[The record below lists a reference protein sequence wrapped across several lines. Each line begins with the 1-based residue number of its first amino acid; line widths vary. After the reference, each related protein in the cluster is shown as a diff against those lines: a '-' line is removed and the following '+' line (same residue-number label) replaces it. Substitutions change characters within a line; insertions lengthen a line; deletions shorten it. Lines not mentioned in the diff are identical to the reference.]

1 MALSVAHR
9 TPADRAEVLA
19 LTFAGAQ
26 VFEVDVRLLR
36 GQLAVTHYQPV
47 HRRLPKVQRDNWRVR
62 VGAPAAPGLAD
73 VIALIPQECEIML
86 DLKDDSGPAAMTLAE
101 ALNGENLDLGRLH
114 ASSKH
119 WSSLQILADQ
129 GWRTWRT
136 VHTRARLGE
145 LLAAGLQ
152 GAWAATVRHSLLR
165 PPGKAEAI
173 VARCGRVLAWTV
185 NDPGRAQ
192 TLLGR
197 GLSGITT
204 DSPAVHAAVRSW

>member
-9 TPADRAEVLA
+9 TPADRTQVLA
-19 LTFAGAQ
+19 LSFAGAQ

-36 GQLAVTHYQPV
+36 GQLVGTHYQPV

-62 VGAPAAPGLAD
+62 FGSPAAPGLTD
-73 VIALIPQECEIML
+73 VIALIPQECDIML
-86 DLKDDSGPAAMTLAE
+86 DLKDDSGAAAMALAE
-101 ALNGENLDLGRLH
+101 ALTGENLDLGRLH

-136 VHTRARLGE
+136 ADTRARLAE
-145 LLAAGLQ
+145 LLTVGLQ

-165 PPGKAEAI
+165 PPGEAEAI

-185 NDPGRAQ
+185 NEPDRAQ
-192 TLLGR
+192 ALLGR

-204 DSPAVHAAVRSW
+204 DSPAVHAAVRAW